1 MELASDRPVS
11 LIHEQ
16 NTMQQIAGGC
26 SDQVLDHTPP
36 DPTVLRW
43 RSAPSPSSLDRWRVL
58 AAPSVTTPPEARV
71 RAHADNHTDTV
82 TEERQTHTD
91 RQNSWKHW
99 CGTECITTH
108 RIDYPSGFRWAS
120 VAHLSEAFSARR
132 VAEAEFLSQLRCD
145 SRFGSRRLLF
155 DHRHTSMR
163 YIPVPRS
170 VIANVTFR

>member
-1 MELASDRPVS
+1 MFGSGFRSHASRPDRTAVTICTISLVARSLASTSCS
-11 LIHEQ
+11 LSHLVG
-16 NTMQQIAGGC
+16 NRT
-26 SDQVLDHTPP
+26 
-36 DPTVLRW
+36 
-43 RSAPSPSSLDRWRVL
+43 
-58 AAPSVTTPPEARV
+58 TTPPEARV